1 MKGISFDDLG
11 EPYPISWKTLR
22 AKPRFLW
29 KSRNSAPRL
38 QHQLLIWQRLAASL
52 PYKFSDLSAP
62 PLLCKPTP
70 WNQFLSI
77 ILYIC
82 INNIPL
88 YYMLHVPL
96 HPTGSVSLEKPDW
109 YTVLTNFSLP
119 IATRGRWKE
128 QRGQVGEWYSGGR
141 RGHIHGPH
149 VPAFEGEH
157 WDARWPEL
165 PVVVKQQRF
174 IGWRTNRLHLL
185 LTRLPAMPSD
195 PDFSAI
201 PMLCP
206 SF

>member
-1 MKGISFDDLG
+1 
-11 EPYPISWKTLR
+11 
-22 AKPRFLW
+22 
-29 KSRNSAPRL
+29 
-38 QHQLLIWQRLAASL
+38 
-52 PYKFSDLSAP
+52 
-62 PLLCKPTP
+62 
-70 WNQFLSI
+70 
-77 ILYIC
+77 
-82 INNIPL
+82 
-88 YYMLHVPL
+88 MLHVPL

-109 YTVLTNFSLP
+109 YTVLTDFSLP

-141 RGHIHGPH
+141 WGHIHGPH

-185 LTRLPAMPSD
+185 LTRFPAMPSA

-206 SF
+206 SFQMSFPASFICRTLSGRMGQTVHQWTMRPWFHYLGPWSVYSFCLSPTLTPLPFLFLRLIF